1 MNKKGFTLLFI
12 LVSTIANVLL
22 TLLCIALLAV
32 TFIGVLKAFHIE
44 AGSSAYG
51 TALVV
56 SFLEGLIISFFL
68 YTKVSTLIIKKFNM
82 TEKFEDKWLDHSRSR
97 SENGSSSKEKPRQ
110 TKMPSSVLPTDEEKE
125 EKEKWGE

>member
-22 TLLCIALLAV
+22 TLLCIALLAI
-32 TFIGVLKAFHIE
+32 TFIGILKVFHVE

-56 SFLEGLIISFFL
+56 SFLVGLIISFFL

-82 TEKFEDKWLDHSRSR
+82 TEKFEDKWLDHSR